1 MHPADGRPGG
11 ARRESSVAIG
21 AKHPAARERSGA
33 RRRIEGEGRATHF
46 RDADGAGMLPFFH
59 DIVTVPTLLPPGNIY
74 ENDMLSCLFLQ
85 KKNDAIT
92 YRIPL
97 I

>member
-1 MHPADGRPGG
+1 
-11 ARRESSVAIG
+11 
-21 AKHPAARERSGA
+21 
-33 RRRIEGEGRATHF
+33 
-46 RDADGAGMLPFFH
+46 MLPFFH
-59 DIVTVPTLLPPGNIY
+59 DIVTVSTLLPPGNIY